1 MAIHVDEMFL
11 KGERWKG
18 IIFCTLSIKALEVEP
33 ASLLELEMELTI
45 IFCTGFYAG
54 QAVYTLSAKLP

>member
-1 MAIHVDEMFL
+1 MAIHVDEVFL

-18 IIFCTLSIKALEVEP
+18 IIFCTLSIKALEVEA
-33 ASLLELEMELTI
+33 ASLPEEMELTI
-45 IFCTGFYAG
+45 IFCTRFYAG